1 MKVNEYQQK
10 DILEDRIDF
19 YYRMKTKEVNEILD
33 FLMKPRQRLVGK
45 VNDKEILFSLNDVY
59 YFESVDKKTFAY
71 LDNQVVQI
79 DIRLQALEKAYF
91 ELGFIR
97 VNKSTILNVYKIN
110 SLKSEIN
117 MRVMALL
124 DNGERIQ
131 INRSYKAKFNSFLN
145 TMNKGV
151 FQNEID
157 K

>member
-79 DIRLQALEKAYF
+79 DIRLQDLEKAYF
-91 ELGFIR
+91 GLGFIR